1 MADSSAPMLFP
12 TITFAVFMTLVLA
25 VHTVLLHRP
34 TAWKATMLVAS
45 YAFYGW
51 WDWRFLSLIWIS
63 TIVDFLAGRAI
74 HASSDPGRRRLYLW
88 ISLGTNLSMLG
99 FFKYAG
105 FFVDSF
111 VGMLGDLGMEVSAGP
126 LGIILP
132 VGISFYTFQT
142 MSYSIDVHR
151 RVLEPTDS
159 LLDFA
164 LFVGFFPQLVAG
176 PIVRARDFLSQ
187 LATDDRSPID
197 TTRAIRLILGGLFKK
212 MVLADVLATSLVDG
226 VFADPGGATGL
237 ETLLAIYGYA
247 LQIYGDF
254 SGYSDIA
261 IGIALLLG
269 FRFPVNFDQPYRA
282 LSLSDF
288 WRRWHIS
295 LSSWLRDYL
304 YIGLGGNRRGR
315 ARTARNLLAT
325 MLLGGL
331 WHGAGWTFI
340 LWGAI
345 HGVGLV
351 VERWMAQRWLSDD
364 PGRVARIVRSLV
376 TFHLVCAAWVFFRS
390 VDVERA
396 IEVFA
401 SLGGTWLS
409 APGLSG
415 GVVLLLLVGVLTQ
428 VVTPGRFD
436 RLWEMAG
443 RLPVL
448 VQVAAITVAILAFD
462 ALGPEGVAPFIYFA
476 F

>member
-1 MADSSAPMLFP
+1 
-12 TITFAVFMTLVLA
+12 
-25 VHTVLLHRP
+25 
-34 TAWKATMLVAS
+34 
-45 YAFYGW
+45 
-51 WDWRFLSLIWIS
+51 
-63 TIVDFLAGRAI
+63 
-74 HASSDPGRRRLYLW
+74 
-88 ISLGTNLSMLG
+88 MLG
-99 FFKYAG
+99 IP
-105 FFVDSF
+105 VS
-111 VGMLGDLGMEVSAGP
+111 MTTLEVV
-126 LGIILP
+126 LP

-187 LATDDRSPID
+187 LATNDRSPID

-212 MVLADVLATSLVDG
+212 MVLADVLAASLVDG
-226 VFADPGGATGL
+226 VFANPDGATGL

-269 FRFPVNFDQPYRA
+269 FRFPVNFNQPYRA

-351 VERWMAQRWLSDD
+351 VERRIAERWPSDET
-364 PGRVARIVRSLV
+364 GRVGRLLRSLV

-396 IEVFA
+396 LEVFSA
-401 SLGGTWLS
+401 LGGSWTS
-409 APGLSG
+409 VPGLSV
-415 GVVLLLLVGVLTQ
+415 GVVLLLLLGLLTQ
-428 VVTPGRFD
+428 VVAPGRLD
-436 RLWEMAG
+436 GLWEKAG
-443 RLPVL
+443 RLPL
-448 VQVAAITVAILAFD
+448 VVQAAGITLAILSFD
-462 ALGPEGVAPFIYFA
+462 ALGPDGVAPFIYFR